1 MQKIL
6 LFGGVLLG
14 ALPVWAQQVATPAG
28 ASAQAAPAYRSVFDD
43 YRAWRD
49 VEPLTWRNA
58 NDDAAA
64 LGGHMG
70 HLRGTSAPRGSTQTS
85 TMPAST
91 PGMDKSA
98 LPQKPESGAKR

>member
-6 LFGGVLLG
+6 LFGSALLS

-49 VEPLTWRNA
+49 VEPLRWRNA

-70 HLRGTSAPRGSTQTS
+70 HLRGASAPRSSTQTS
-85 TMPAST
+85 TVPAPM
-91 PGMDKSA
+91 PGMDKSTA
-98 LPQKPESGAKR
+98 PPKPESGAKR